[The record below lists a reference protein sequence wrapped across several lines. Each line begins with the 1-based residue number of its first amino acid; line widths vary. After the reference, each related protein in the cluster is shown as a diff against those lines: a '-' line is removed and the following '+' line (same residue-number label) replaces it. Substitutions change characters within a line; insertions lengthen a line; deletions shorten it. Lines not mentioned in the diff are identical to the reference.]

1 MDEIEVPTEHL
12 HEAIHEKVEE
22 EQNHHQKGWSVF
34 VAISTALM
42 AVLAAVSSLLA
53 GHHSN
58 ESIVNQIKASDQWS
72 YYQAKGIKAE
82 IKKLELNYHQSTEA
96 DIVRYGKEQEEIKK
110 AAEKL
115 QESSALHLETEKKY
129 AQAVTLFQ
137 IAIAIAAIS
146 ILSKNKSLWVM
157 SLIIGTGGLGFL
169 LYGFFSGNF

>member
-12 HEAIHEKVEE
+12 HEVIHEKLEE
-22 EQNHHQKGWSVF
+22 EMNHHQKGWSVF

-72 YYQAKGIKAE
+72 YFQAKGIKSE
-82 IKKLELNYHQSTEA
+82 IKKLELNYHSSSQA
-96 DIVRYGKEQEEIKK
+96 DIERYGKEQEEIRK

-115 QESSALHLETEKKY
+115 QELSALHLETEKKY

-146 ILSKNKSLWVM
+146 ILSKNKSLWIG
-157 SLIIGTGGLGFL
+157 SLLIGTGGLFFLLNGFL
-169 LYGFFSGNF
+169 SGHF